1 MPKVMVELKGN
12 KFTCWANKN
21 DDGTE
26 EVSLTPNPEWHEEK
40 RGSLL
45 LDVTPDKGESVNS
58 AAQKAYCAA
67 LGINQVLGKQTWQIN
82 APPKPTP
89 PPKPSVNPPK
99 EEVWI
104 PKIVIEKD
112 PSPAD
117 PTSRESTL
125 FTPPAAA
132 LAGAEAAELED
143 ESRCSECGELGGHAE
158 GCDVRSPSSS
168 PAELGEDP
176 GPEE

>member
-1 MPKVMVELKGN
+1 MPKVVVELKGN
-12 KFTCWANKN
+12 KYSCWVKRS

-26 EVSLTPNPEWHEEK
+26 EVSLTPTPEWHEEK
-40 RGSLL
+40 RSSLL
-45 LDVTPDKGESVNS
+45 LDVEPEEGESVTS

-82 APPKPTP
+82 RPPKPTP

-99 EEVWI
+99 ETLAPVPIMVDVEPMEPVLI
-104 PKIVIEKD
+104 DDEGNAEPARPAD
-112 PSPAD
+112 PSD

-143 ESRCSECGELGGHAE
+143 DSEE
-158 GCDVRSPSSS
+158 
-168 PAELGEDP
+168 
-176 GPEE
+176 